1 MAKKKVAKRKKRLK
15 RNTKETNISVQ
26 IDLDGRGRA
35 EIAIPDRW
43 LKHMIESLA
52 RFSKFDIRID
62 AEGDFHHHIN
72 EDVAITLGRALKEAL
87 RDRPVQRVGTATVPM
102 DDALVT
108 VSLDLV
114 DRPYCHMDLPDEML
128 VHFMRSFAMEARITL
143 HNVVVRGKNYHHVN
157 EACFKAL
164 GIALHDATRPTEE
177 LRSTKGRVKWKA

>member
-1 MAKKKVAKRKKRLK
+1 MGKPPPLLENNAMAKKKVAKRKKRLK

-87 RDRPVQRVGTATVPM
+87 RDRPVQRIGTATVPM

-114 DRPYCHMDLPDEML
+114 DRPYCHM
-128 VHFMRSFAMEARITL
+128 
-143 HNVVVRGKNYHHVN
+143 
-157 EACFKAL
+157 
-164 GIALHDATRPTEE
+164 
-177 LRSTKGRVKWKA
+177 